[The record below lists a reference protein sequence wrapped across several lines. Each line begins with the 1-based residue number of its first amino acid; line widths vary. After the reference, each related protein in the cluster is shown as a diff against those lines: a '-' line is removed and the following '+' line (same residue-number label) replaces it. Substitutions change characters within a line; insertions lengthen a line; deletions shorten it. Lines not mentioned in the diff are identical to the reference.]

1 MRLASFQHPP
11 SIPPFLTLPKQTRG
25 DADEGL
31 QKFAEGKRVD
41 EIAVGGGGVAVA
53 VTRFPSEQK
62 RPIGPLVLVGVRD
75 GVLWLIDRYLV
86 CLVTILFMQIFLYAS
101 QVHCFTPTNNV

>member
-1 MRLASFQHPP
+1 MASFQHPP
-11 SIPPFLTLPKQTRG
+11 SIPPFLSLPKQTRAA
-25 DADEGL
+25 ADEL

-53 VTRFPSEQK
+53 VTRFPAEQK

-75 GVLWLIDRYLV
+75 GVLWLIDRYGAWLISV
-86 CLVTILFMQIFLYAS
+86 LFIKIL
-101 QVHCFTPTNNV
+101 